1 MQTMNS
7 TNSLELMRGGQA
19 KAVTLLH
26 FLLLSFMVWC
36 SFVASFLS
44 LQKPATQAIF
54 QVNAFPFGLGKAP
67 TTVLNADI
75 SAF

>member
-1 MQTMNS
+1 MNS

-26 FLLLSFMVWC
+26 FLLLPFMVWC
-36 SFVASFLS
+36 SFNSVPLFLPF
-44 LQKPATQAIF
+44 QKPATQAIF

-67 TTVLNADI
+67 TTVLNTDI